1 VNGWRNLR
9 LSIRALTR
17 SRLRTLMSASSM
29 TIGIAAVVLLFG
41 VGEGAERAFQQTLEE
56 MGKNLLAVGAR
67 RGESTALRG
76 GGARYLDSLTL
87 DDWRALNEEL
97 ESVARA
103 APIAMNNF
111 DLRFAGQFRNATVIG
126 TTPEFQLTN
135 NFKVVAGRFI
145 DQSDIEDHS
154 RVAVIG
160 AQVATELFL
169 GEQPLGE
176 RLLVGNSPFIIVGI
190 LEEKGVDQTGTPQ
203 DDRILVPVT
212 TALRR
217 LLNVDGVDRI
227 FVQAISKDSLELAT
241 QQVRTLLRRRH
252 NLDGTAA
259 EDDFTIDNQAGL
271 LATLD
276 ETDQAL
282 ARFLSGIAVLALGLA
297 SMGLLAVTQLAV
309 RERHGEIGLRLAV
322 GALPRQI
329 LAQFL
334 AEAVMIALL
343 GALAGLLVGALGI
356 ILGEWL
362 LGWQLALGWEGL
374 LYPFL
379 VALFL
384 SLLFGA
390 YPALRAARLDPI
402 VALRSV

>member
-1 VNGWRNLR
+1 
-9 LSIRALTR
+9 
-17 SRLRTLMSASSM
+17 M
-29 TIGIAAVVLLFG
+29 
-41 VGEGAERAFQQTLEE
+41 LEH
-56 MGKNLLAVGAR
+56 
-67 RGESTALRG
+67 
-76 GGARYLDSLTL
+76 
-87 DDWRALNEEL
+87 
-97 ESVARA
+97 
-103 APIAMNNF
+103 P
-111 DLRFAGQFRNATVIG
+111 
-126 TTPEFQLTN
+126 
-135 NFKVVAGRFI
+135 
-145 DQSDIEDHS
+145 
-154 RVAVIG
+154 
-160 AQVATELFL
+160 
-169 GEQPLGE
+169 
-176 RLLVGNSPFIIVGI
+176 
-190 LEEKGVDQTGTPQ
+190 
-203 DDRILVPVT
+203 
-212 TALRR
+212 
-217 LLNVDGVDRI
+217 
-227 FVQAISKDSLELAT
+227 
-241 QQVRTLLRRRH
+241 
-252 NLDGTAA
+252 
-259 EDDFTIDNQAGL
+259 GL

-276 ETDQAL
+276 ETDQTL

-379 VALFL
+379 VALLL

>member
-1 VNGWRNLR
+1 MNGWRNLR

-41 VGEGAERAFQQTLEE
+41 VGEGAERAFQETLEE

-76 GGARYLDSLTL
+76 GSARYLDSLTL

-103 APIAMNNF
+103 APIAMKNF

-135 NFKVVAGRFI
+135 NFKLVAGRFI

-160 AQVATELFL
+160 AQVAAELFL

-176 RLLVGNSPFIIVGI
+176 RLLVGSSPFIIVGI

-212 TALRR
+212 TAQRR

-227 FVQAISKDSLELAT
+227 FVQASSKD
-241 QQVRTLLRRRH
+241 TLKVAMKLR
-252 NLDGTAA
+252 
-259 EDDFTIDNQAGL
+259 
-271 LATLD
+271 
-276 ETDQAL
+276 
-282 ARFLSGIAVLALGLA
+282 
-297 SMGLLAVTQLAV
+297 
-309 RERHGEIGLRLAV
+309 
-322 GALPRQI
+322 
-329 LAQFL
+329 
-334 AEAVMIALL
+334 
-343 GALAGLLVGALGI
+343 
-356 ILGEWL
+356 
-362 LGWQLALGWEGL
+362 
-374 LYPFL
+374 
-379 VALFL
+379 
-384 SLLFGA
+384 
-390 YPALRAARLDPI
+390 
-402 VALRSV
+402 